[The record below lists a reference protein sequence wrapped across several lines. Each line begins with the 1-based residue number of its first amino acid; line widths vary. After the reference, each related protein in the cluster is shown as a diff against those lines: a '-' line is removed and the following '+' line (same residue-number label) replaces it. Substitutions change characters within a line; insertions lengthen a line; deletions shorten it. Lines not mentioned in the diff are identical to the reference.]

1 MRCRKNGQA
10 KTRDSARVWH
20 TSRIAKIKSLKD
32 EISQIEASLESNA
45 AKFLAENSTDSDKE
59 LFFENEEEFYKK
71 TFEKVNNFYKQQL
84 FPKRE
89 QAKELETAINNKRE
103 QGSLKQAMDTF
114 DQAHSDIKANE
125 LLAFAQEELPPP
137 KIAKGFSN

>member
-1 MRCRKNGQA
+1 MEENNNNNPYDSSEEVKELEALQTEIAELENNIEGNG
-10 KTRDSARVWH
+10 
-20 TSRIAKIKSLKD
+20 
-32 EISQIEASLESNA
+32 A
-45 AKFLAENSTDSDKE
+45 AFLAQNISPEEEE
-59 LFFENEEEFYKK
+59 LFFENKEEFYKK